1 MSSHI
6 AEIEDLRR
14 RLEEERR
21 GREQEKVR
29 ADRNEHERTQEKE
42 RADREKRERAQEKER
57 ADRNERE
64 RAQEKERADR
74 NERERAQEK
83 ERADREERERAQEKE
98 RADRNERER
107 AQEKER
113 ADREERERAQEK
125 ERADRNER
133 ERAQEK
139 ERADR
144 EERGRMRLEADQS
157 PTAFLVYLQHVKEKL
172 LSTFS
177 VEPDPT
183 KTSSGSVTNVH
194 GKYYPQQLR
203 KWADFN
209 KNHNRMF
216 NQFTEVF
223 SNDPLFPPKTDVQGE
238 RADRNERER
247 AQEKERADREERERA
262 QEKERADRNERERA
276 QEKERAD
283 REERERAQ
291 EKERADRNERERAQE
306 KERADRE
313 ERGRMRLEAD
323 QSPTAFLVYLQHV
336 KEKLLSTFSVEPDP
350 TKTSSGSV
358 TNVHGKY
365 YPQQLRK
372 WADFNKNHNRMFNQ
386 FTEVFSN
393 DPLFPP
399 KTDVQG
405 NNAYSLSSKHIT
417 DLTDADA
424 IENQDAVPP
433 SKKRSVE
440 RDVRGV
446 PDRWGIR
453 GLPSGD
459 ELTVFVGEYKAAHKL
474 PSSAFDRVFSS
485 TGESLFFDT
494 LKRLS
499 LPAVPD
505 CVDDSLLNDFDV
517 RYGPVSQL
525 STFVM
530 LSLESAPQSPQWI
543 ENAKSQLYQ
552 WPILP
557 ENLILRSRSLRPETA
572 PSSSSDEE
580 LEDKKD
586 GSYRPG
592 RQPRNQ
598 QPHSQSTDR
607 TETQRRQSSR
617 TQHRSQEPTLS
628 YCTQACLVGLSQG
641 HPLDQ
646 FCPNF
651 SIHQRGTSSHNHLI
665 SKEKLC
671 ILVNNQLAR
680 NLDENCKC
688 LDTMGMFGAVGVLFK
703 ITLTNYG
710 YTFVAKGVQA
720 VDEKAILNEANV
732 YAHLWKLQGVTIPV
746 HLGNIKLLQTYPL
759 VSTATVTSMM
769 LMSWAGNSLHSEDYK
784 SDVDIEAQKQQSIAE
799 LSAAGLVHYDLRRA
813 NMGWNQE
820 RQRVMVF
827 DFDQSS
833 IQPSLS
839 GRKRVGDG
847 GASSGLAMK
856 RTRVDRDNADVVFDE
871 Y

>member
-74 NERERAQEK
+74 N
-83 ERADREERERAQEKE
+83 
-98 RADRNERER
+98 
-107 AQEKER
+107 
-113 ADREERERAQEK
+113 ERERAQEK

-223 SNDPLFPPKTDVQGE
+223 SNDPLFPPKTDVQGVSRDLSPGSRKDEQDIRPFVRSSMEKPAE
-238 RADRNERER
+238 RLVQAYLRQIKDTR
-247 AQEKERADREERERA
+247 
-262 QEKERADRNERERA
+262 
-276 QEKERAD
+276 
-283 REERERAQ
+283 
-291 EKERADRNERERAQE
+291 
-306 KERADRE
+306 
-313 ERGRMRLEAD
+313 
-323 QSPTAFLVYLQHV
+323 TANFFFQ
-336 KEKLLSTFSVEPDP
+336 
-350 TKTSSGSV
+350 
-358 TNVHGKY
+358 
-365 YPQQLRK
+365 
-372 WADFNKNHNRMFNQ
+372 
-386 FTEVFSN
+386 
-393 DPLFPP
+393 
-399 KTDVQG
+399 

-499 LPAVPD
+499 LPFVDTNKEERVVAQVLCQTFDYMINAGLLYGYVTSGQALVFLMLEKSDPQILYYHVSAVPD

-607 TETQRRQSSR
+607 TETQRRQSSK